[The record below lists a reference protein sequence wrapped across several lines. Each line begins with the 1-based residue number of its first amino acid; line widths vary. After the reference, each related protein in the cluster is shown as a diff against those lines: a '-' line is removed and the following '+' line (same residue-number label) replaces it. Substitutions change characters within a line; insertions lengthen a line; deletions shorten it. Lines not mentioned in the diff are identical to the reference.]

1 MAQRQT
7 ALITGASSGIG
18 RDLAIVFAENGFDL
32 VINARRP
39 GPLEQLSADL
49 RAKHGVQVRVL
60 PKDLAQPSAPR
71 EIFDELA
78 RQGVTLDV
86 LVNNAGFGGH
96 GWVAR
101 MDETQILSMLQVNV
115 VALTQLTR
123 LFLPGMIER
132 RAGRIM
138 NVSSTAA
145 FQPGPLMAVYYAS
158 KAYVQSL
165 SEALASETR
174 TFGVTV
180 TALCPGPTTTEFA
193 TRAGVGDT
201 RLFKRSPMDSMAVA
215 RIGFAGLMRGMPVV
229 IPGFKNRLLVHAGR
243 LSPRAMVLSIA
254 RRINETPETLREAR
268 SEVERGDLLRG
279 QASR

>member
-7 ALITGASSGIG
+7 ALITGASTGIG

-39 GPLEQLSADL
+39 EPLELLAAEL
-49 RAKHGVQVRVL
+49 RTKHGINVRVL
-60 PKDLAQPSAPR
+60 PKDLSSPSAPR
-71 EIFDELA
+71 EISEELS
-78 RQGVTLDV
+78 RDNVIVDV

-96 GWVAR
+96 GWFAR
-101 MDETQILSMLQVNV
+101 MDEAEVLAMLQVNV
-115 VALTQLTR
+115 IALTQLTR

-132 RAGRIM
+132 RRGRMM

-174 TFGVTV
+174 GTGVTI
-180 TALCPGPTTTEFA
+180 TALCPGPTTTQFA
-193 TRAGVGDT
+193 ARAGVGDA
-201 RLFKRSPMDSMAVA
+201 RLFKRSPMDSMTVA
-215 RIGFAGLMRGMPVV
+215 RVGFAGLMRGVPVV
-229 IPGFKNRLLVHAGR
+229 IPGLKNRFLVHAGR
-243 LSPRAMVLSIA
+243 FSPRAMVISIA
-254 RRINETPETLREAR
+254 RRINETPQTLRDVR
-268 SEVERGDLLRG
+268 DPR
-279 QASR
+279 

>member
-1 MAQRQT
+1 MATRQT
-7 ALITGASSGIG
+7 ALITGASTGIG

-39 GPLEQLSADL
+39 EPLEQLAADL
-49 RAKHGVQVRVL
+49 RGKHGINVRVL
-60 PKDLAQPSAPR
+60 PKDLSSPSAPP
-71 EIFDELA
+71 EIFDELS
-78 RQGVTLDV
+78 RDNVVVDV

-96 GWVAR
+96 GWFAR
-101 MDETQILSMLQVNV
+101 MDEVEVLAMLQVNV
-115 VALTQLTR
+115 VALTRLTR

-132 RAGRIM
+132 RRGRVM

-174 TFGVTV
+174 GTGVTV

-193 TRAGVGDT
+193 TRAGVGDA
-201 RLFKRSPMDSMAVA
+201 RLFKRSPMDSMTVA
-215 RIGFAGLMRGMPVV
+215 RIGFAGLMRGDAVV
-229 IPGFKNRLLVHAGR
+229 IPGLKNRFLVHAGR
-243 LSPRAMVLSIA
+243 LSPRAMVISIA
-254 RRINETPETLREAR
+254 RRINETPQTLRDAATDA
-268 SEVERGDLLRG
+268 ERRAVMRG
-279 QASR
+279 QASS